1 VFGYLSMLRH
11 YESLL
16 KGVFNSTDV
25 IYYLLL
31 AALFI
36 VLSIRRLDSYR
47 LQH

>member
-1 VFGYLSMLRH
+1 MLRH

-31 AALFI
+31 VALFLI
-36 VLSIRRLDSYR
+36 LSIRRLDSYR